1 MREPYKQAFEQK
13 HPGDKVIEWD
23 SAARSNYANAIDRAD
38 HAARMR

>member
-13 HPGDKVIEWD
+13 HPGDK
-23 SAARSNYANAIDRAD
+23 ALDRAD